1 MNSDSLASEVA
12 DLSPEEREEF
22 WASFSPAEQEALF
35 YDWDFW
41 SRPEQRYPGGDWLV
55 WLLLGGRG
63 AGKSRTG
70 AETVRRWAKDR
81 SRLTLVGATASDARD
96 VMVEGESGILAV
108 HPEAERPVYEPS
120 KRKLSW
126 PNGCVGLIYSA
137 DEPDRLRGP
146 QSEAVWMDELAAW
159 RYPQETWDNVMLGL
173 RLGLDPRAVV
183 TTTPRPIP
191 IIKTLLKAKTTHLN
205 RESTYANLDN
215 LAPAF
220 REQILTKYEGTT
232 LGRQELYAEII
243 DDVEGALWTRAI
255 IEAGRTFSPP
265 PLQRIVVG
273 VDPPGSATG
282 AECGIVTAGID
293 KQSPPHFYVLDDRSL
308 HATPDGWGTEAV
320 VAYRTRNADRIVG
333 ERNFGGD
340 MVESTIRT
348 VDPDVSYRDVV
359 SSRGKLLRAEPVAAL
374 AEQGRLH
381 HVGSFG
387 ALEDEQCSYD
397 GSGPSPN
404 RMDALVFAVTELMQR
419 GSVQAEAALPSRA
432 LPEF

>member
-1 MNSDSLASEVA
+1 MSLANEVA
-12 DLSPEEREEF
+12 DLTSEERAEF
-22 WASFSPAEQEALF
+22 WASLSEAEQAALL
-35 YDWDFW
+35 YDWAFW
-41 SRPEQRYPGGDWLV
+41 AREDQRYPSGDWLV

-70 AETVRRWAKDR
+70 AETVRFWHR
-81 SRLTLVGATASDARD
+81 SRSRISLVGATSADARD
-96 VMVEGESGILAV
+96 VMVEGESGLLSV
-108 HPEAERPVYEPS
+108 CPDHERPQYEPS
-120 KRKLSW
+120 KRKLTF
-126 PNGCVGLIYSA
+126 PNGCICSIFSA

-159 RYPQETWDNVMLGL
+159 RYVQETWDNVMLGL
-173 RLGLDPRAVV
+173 RLGADPRAVV

-191 IIKTLLKAKTTHLN
+191 IIKALIKAPTTRLN

-220 REQILTKYEGTT
+220 REQVLTKYEGTT

-243 DDVEGALWTRAI
+243 EDTEGALWRRAN
-255 IEAGRTFSPP
+255 IEAHRTHAPP

-282 AECGIVTAGID
+282 AECGIVSAGVD
-293 KQSPPHFYVLDDRSL
+293 NQHPPHFYILDDRSL
-308 HATPDGWGTEAV
+308 QGSPDTWGNEAV
-320 VAYRTRNADRIVG
+320 AAYRTRSADRMIG

-387 ALEDEQCSYD
+387 ALEDELCSYE
-397 GSGPSPN
+397 GTGPSPN
-404 RMDALVFAVTELMQR
+404 RMDAMVFAVTELMQR
-419 GSVQAEAALPSRA
+419 GSYEASAMTTA
-432 LPEF
+432 TVLPEF